1 MIRVSERNFW
11 TITIRR
17 DSTSPANRETFS
29 YVNFRVCLVLQG
41 EAVWNINDRV
51 FTVEQGDVIFLNS
64 SQHRKF
70 TSFGKDGFTMA
81 VFCFDRSAF
90 ANLHHF
96 LFLLNCVKEH
106 HGVFKNLPLGNLL
119 LEIYNETKSDHP
131 LRYEMASAL
140 LTEFFIRLERQT
152 NFVPDSDILMNGA
165 LLDILDY
172 IDVHITE
179 KLSLAELAKKA
190 GLTESSFS
198 RWFAKTNG
206 ISFKRYVME
215 RRISL
220 AVILLQTTNLK
231 IIDIA
236 LECGFDSTSGFY
248 DAFKKV
254 TGTTPSHITNL
265 NLI

>member
-1 MIRVSERNFW
+1 MIHVNERNFCVV
-11 TITIRR
+11 TIQKNN
-17 DSTSPANRETFS
+17 TSPANRETFS
-29 YVNFRVCLVLQG
+29 FSNFRVCLVLQG
-41 EAVWNINDRV
+41 SAVWNINDRA
-51 FTVEQGDVIFLNS
+51 FTVEKGDVIFLNS
-64 SQHRKF
+64 SQRRRF

-90 ANLHHF
+90 TNLHHF

-106 HGVFKNLPLGNLL
+106 HGVFKALPLGNLL
-119 LEIYNETKSDHP
+119 VEIYNETQGKHP
-131 LRYEMASAL
+131 LRYEMASAM
-140 LTEFFIRLERQT
+140 LTEFFIRLERRT
-152 NFVPDSDILMNGA
+152 NFMPDGDTHINNA

-172 IDVHITE
+172 IDVNITE
-179 KLSLAELAKKA
+179 KLSLAELAKKT

-215 RRISL
+215 RRIAL

-231 IIDIA
+231 TVDVA

-254 TGTTPSHITNL
+254 TGTTPSHISNL
-265 NLI
+265 NFI